1 MPRHLKSS
9 GSRQKVL
16 PRSGGNSQATGL
28 LRSKAK
34 STPAVTESTSRGSVT
49 GICNR
54 VLRFVKV
61 RFIIF
66 LVTGNLSAE
75 ATQAA
80 WDAELQ
86 LDRIAAHEDVAE
98 IFEAATIQTDRQQFA
113 EAYRRLVG
121 VHPQQRQEF
130 REALERIQDGGGLP
144 VAVLFDILNRR

>member
-1 MPRHLKSS
+1 MT
-9 GSRQKVL
+9 V
-16 PRSGGNSQATGL
+16 
-28 LRSKAK
+28 
-34 STPAVTESTSRGSVT
+34 E
-49 GICNR
+49 
-54 VLRFVKV
+54 
-61 RFIIF
+61 
-66 LVTGNLSAE
+66 LSAE

-144 VAVLFDILNRR
+144 VQDLIDILNRR